1 MLESQLTFIYR
12 DSDFYKDTSMGI
24 LQYIFEFNM
33 QSSLPEVVKLLKMNG
48 VFSPTSAS
56 AKRTFS
62 CLKRVTNNLSQSND
76 DPRPFESL
84 CRISMHKDILKSKN
98 DAPTLHEQVL
108 VKFAEKPRRLAFF
121 IRLGIQG

>member
-56 AKRTFS
+56 AKRSFS
-62 CLKRVTNNLSQSND
+62 CLKRVTTYLKATMTQGHLS
-76 DPRPFESL
+76 PFVGYPSTK
-84 CRISMHKDILKSKN
+84 IY
-98 DAPTLHEQVL
+98 
-108 VKFAEKPRRLAFF
+108 
-121 IRLGIQG
+121 